1 MPFNNGQRVRVI
13 QPDTSFHNQTGTIV
27 NIFELTGSDD
37 GCGTNITVKLDD
49 TGYELDIN
57 MFSRIRIVPEFDTK
71 Q

>member
-1 MPFNNGQRVRVI
+1 MSFIIGQRVRVI

-27 NIFELTGSDD
+27 NIFELTGSDY